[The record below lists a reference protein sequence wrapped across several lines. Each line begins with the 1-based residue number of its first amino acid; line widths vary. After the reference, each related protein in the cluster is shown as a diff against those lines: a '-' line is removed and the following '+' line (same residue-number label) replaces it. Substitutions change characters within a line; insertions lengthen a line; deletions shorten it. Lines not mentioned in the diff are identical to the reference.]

1 MPAYLDHID
10 AIFLALEI
18 AFPLLG
24 MAVRKFKPVKRK
36 NYRQDF
42 V

>member
-1 MPAYLDHID
+1 MPEYIDNILLFLD
-10 AIFLALEI
+10 I

-24 MAVRKFKPVKRK
+24 MAVRKFKPIKRK
-36 NYRQDF
+36 NYNQNF